1 MKKSAFT
8 KRLDI
13 TAIEAAIAKAER
25 ETSGEI
31 RVVILHQ
38 PVADALVAA
47 QSAFLRLGMDK
58 TKERN
63 AVLIFVAPE
72 SQNFAV
78 IGDDGVHQK
87 CGQAF
92 WDELALAMSDA
103 FKAGQYTEGLLK
115 GIDRAADLLGQ
126 HFPHRPGDTNELP
139 DKIVEQ
145 Q

>member
-8 KRLDI
+8 QRLDL

-38 PVADALVAA
+38 PVTDALAAA
-47 QSAFLRLGMDK
+47 QTAFLRLGMEK

-63 AVLIFVAPE
+63 GVLIFVAPE

-78 IGDDGVHQK
+78 VGDDGVHQK
-87 CGQAF
+87 CGQTF

-103 FKAGQYTEGLLK
+103 FKAGQYTEGLIK
-115 GIDRAADLLGQ
+115 GIDRAANLLGQ
-126 HFPHRPGDTNELP
+126 HFPLQPGDSNELP
-139 DKIVEQ
+139 DKVVEQ
-145 Q
+145 K